1 MYTEQEWE
9 LDQKRRRADEWSHLH
24 QTSLEWE
31 QEEERYYEY
40 KRWETE
46 YFQSEEEIEEK
57 FDQFGFVFMG
67 DPPHMNRGF
76 LGNLKVLSAQGR
88 AKGFHNY
95 ILFHTGKWFS
105 LREVQE
111 ATEHL
116 DVISVEE
123 GMPVILSFET
133 AEEAR
138 NSPIGR
144 VIYSPAYWKWTA

>member
-46 YFQSEEEIEEK
+46 YYQSEEEIEEK

-88 AKGFHNY
+88 AKGFIITSY
-95 ILFHTGKWFS
+95 STQASGFHLEKYKKQPNIW
-105 LREVQE
+105 
-111 ATEHL
+111 
-116 DVISVEE
+116 
-123 GMPVILSFET
+123 MSFLWRK
-133 AEEAR
+133 ACQ
-138 NSPIGR
+138 
-144 VIYSPAYWKWTA
+144 